1 MVRPLDVAW
10 AVSHMIDTEGHTW
23 SRWSVDDGQ
32 LIGAV
37 GDRALKSEVGE
48 WRHESVGVS
57 QDTESELAACWGR
70 YRGHLRS
77 GVKTEPGAFHLHAVL
92 LSDGVPRTTG
102 R

>member
-1 MVRPLDVAW
+1 MADSSRVLGSESYDRYGRTYVVKV
-10 AVSHMIDTEGHTW
+10 VSR
-23 SRWSVDDGQ
+23 RWQ
-32 LIGAV
+32 LVGAV

-48 WRHESVGVS
+48 CRHESVGVG
-57 QDTESELAACWGR
+57 QDTESELAACWRR

-77 GVKTEPGAFHLHAVL
+77 GVKIEPGAFHLHAVL